1 MERSTPV
8 RKPHT
13 STADL
18 LTWTE
23 GSQSASSNSAASSAS
38 AQRSSG
44 RYNQPSDRI
53 SKVLFGGQV
62 TDAEAQSLLN
72 KSGTD
77 VGIPWGFKITKLI
90 SWFLIACD
98 VISRR
103 KTPAKLILGLPVVW
117 KPCSGYKMKE
127 MTGSGIFAADGA
139 NGASETTAMNSTNK
153 TGLRMYQQAMN
164 GISQISF
171 TADASVSPKKPTSI
185 PEVAKQRELSG
196 SLQRESD
203 AKNKKQISN
212 AKYKEISGHDIFAPP
227 ENKPRSLAAVTS
239 ESRGSKDMG
248 DPAPRN
254 VRTSVKV
261 SNPAGGQTSILFTD
275 EPVVKVTKKIH
286 NQKFQE
292 LTGNGIFK
300 GDVPPGSVE
309 KPLSRAKLREMS
321 GNDIFS
327 DGKAESRDSLGG
339 VRKPPG
345 GESSIALV

>member
-1 MERSTPV
+1 MEKSTPV

-23 GSQSASSNSAASSAS
+23 GAQSASAASS

-44 RYNQPSDRI
+44 RYNQPSDGI

-62 TDAEAQSLLN
+62 TDDEAQSLLN
-72 KSGTD
+72 K
-77 VGIPWGFKITKLI
+77 
-90 SWFLIACD
+90 
-98 VISRR
+98 
-103 KTPAKLILGLPVVW
+103 

-127 MTGSGIFAADGA
+127 MTGSGIFAANA
-139 NGASETTAMNSTNK
+139 ETTANGSTNK
-153 TGLRMYQQAMN
+153 TGVRTNQRAMN
-164 GISQISF
+164 SQISF
-171 TADASVSPKKPTSI
+171 SADASVSPKKPTSL

-196 SLQRESD
+196 SLQSETDAKNKKISNAKYKEISGSLHSESD
-203 AKNKKQISN
+203 AKNKKISN

-227 ENKPRSLAAVTS
+227 ETKPRSLAAAAT
-239 ESRGSKDMG
+239 ESRERKDMIE
-248 DPAPRN
+248 PAPRN

-275 EPVVKVTKKIH
+275 EPVVMATKKIH

-292 LTGNGIFK
+292 LTGNDIFK
-300 GDVPPGSVE
+300 GDAPPGSAE
-309 KPLSRAKLREMS
+309 KPLSQAKLQEMS

-327 DGKAESRDSLGG
+327 DGKAESRDYYGG

>member
-23 GSQSASSNSAASSAS
+23 GAQSASSNS

-62 TDAEAQSLLN
+62 SDDEAQSLLN
-72 KSGTD
+72 K
-77 VGIPWGFKITKLI
+77 
-90 SWFLIACD
+90 
-98 VISRR
+98 
-103 KTPAKLILGLPVVW
+103 

-127 MTGSGIFAADGA
+127 MTGSGIFAA
-139 NGASETTAMNSTNK
+139 NGASETTATNSTNK
-153 TGLRMYQQAMN
+153 TRVHMHQRATN
-164 GISQISF
+164 SQISF
-171 TADASVSPKKPTSI
+171 STDASVSPKKPTSL

-196 SLQRESD
+196 SLQIESD
-203 AKNKKQISN
+203 AKNKKISN
-212 AKYKEISGHDIFAPP
+212 AKYKEISGQDIFAPAP
-227 ENKPRSLAAVTS
+227 EIKPRSLAAAATVS
-239 ESRGSKDMG
+239 RESKVMVE
-248 DPAPRN
+248 PVPRN

-261 SNPAGGQTSILFTD
+261 SNPAGGRTSIQFTD
-275 EPVVKVTKKIH
+275 EPVVKATKKIH
-286 NQKFQE
+286 NLKFQE

-300 GDVPPGSVE
+300 GDVPSGSAE
-309 KPLSRAKLREMS
+309 KPLSRAKVQEMS

-327 DGKAESRDSLGG
+327 DGKAESRDYFGG

-345 GESSIALV
+345 GDSSIALV